1 MAATSTQEAADAAV
15 QHETDATYR
24 CPECAGD
31 LLNDRG
37 YWTCLDCTYVP
48 YHPAD

>member
-1 MAATSTQEAADAAV
+1 MAAVPTQQDADAA
-15 QHETDATYR
+15 QDEADATYR
-24 CPECAGD
+24 CPECDGH
-31 LLNDRG
+31 LSNDKG